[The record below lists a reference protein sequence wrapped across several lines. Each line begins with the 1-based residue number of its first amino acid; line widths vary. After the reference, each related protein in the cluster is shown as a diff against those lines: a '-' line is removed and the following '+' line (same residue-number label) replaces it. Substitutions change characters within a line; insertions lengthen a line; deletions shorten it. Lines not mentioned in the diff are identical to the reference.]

1 MRYIIYGKNLE
12 VTEGLKQAVHDKFSK
27 LEKFFTPET
36 EVQVTLSV
44 QKDRRSYD
52 SYEGNYFKSRT

>member
-44 QKDRRSYD
+44 QKDRSYD

>member
-27 LEKFFTPET
+27 LIMMWRPPRET
-36 EVQVTLSV
+36 VEVLTCLPPWVIPVRMCPCEELTT
-44 QKDRRSYD
+44 R
-52 SYEGNYFKSRT
+52 

>member
-36 EVQVTLSV
+36 EVH
-44 QKDRRSYD
+44 RSR
-52 SYEGNYFKSRT
+52 SPPAPGRLPER

>member
-12 VTEGLKQAVHDKFSK
+12 VSEGLKQAVHDKFSK

-44 QKDRRSYD
+44 QKDIRQ
-52 SYEGNYFKSRT
+52 